1 MKKGV
6 VIIVLVLIG
15 TLILWGR
22 YEDRRLHPRDFF
34 VEHQVPFF
42 SQAPMGNWSGLF
54 QNTCE
59 EAVILMVAGVRQFPY
74 ITPAEVEKKL
84 INMVWYE
91 EEQGIGPSMTLVN
104 TQKLL
109 QVLYGVES
117 EMIERPTLDL
127 MKHYLQYRGL
137 IVPASGVVLANPNFR
152 RPLPSYHMLLI
163 IGYDD
168 ATGEFIVNDPGTR
181 MGKSYRYAYDVVMDA
196 MHDWTGSR
204 ETILKGRKR
213 MLVVEL

>member
-1 MKKGV
+1 MKRAA

-22 YEDRRLHPRDFF
+22 YEDRRLHPREFF

-42 SQAPMGNWSGLF
+42 SQAPTGNWNGLF
-54 QNTCE
+54 QNACE
-59 EAVILMVAGVRQFPY
+59 EAVILMVAAVRQFPY
-74 ITPAEVEKKL
+74 LTPFDIEKKL
-84 INMVWYE
+84 IEMVRHE
-91 EEQGIGPSMTLVN
+91 EQQGIGSSMTLAN

-109 QVLYGVES
+109 KVSYGVES
-117 EMIERPTLDL
+117 EMIEQPTIDV

-137 IVPASGVVLANPNFR
+137 IVPASGVVLANPQFR
-152 RPLPSYHMLLI
+152 QPLPPYHMILI

-181 MGKSYRYAYDVVMDA
+181 FGESYRYSYDVVMDA
-196 MHDWTGSR
+196 MHDWTGSQA
-204 ETILKGRKR
+204 TILRGEKR
-213 MLVVEL
+213 MLVVPL